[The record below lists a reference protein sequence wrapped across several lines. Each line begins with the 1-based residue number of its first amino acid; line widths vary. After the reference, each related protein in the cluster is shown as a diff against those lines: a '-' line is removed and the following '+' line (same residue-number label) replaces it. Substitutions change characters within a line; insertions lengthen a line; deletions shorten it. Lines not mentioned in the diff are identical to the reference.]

1 MWRPI
6 VPFHSF
12 CNAIMSI
19 RMDRRSDPESSKRPD
34 FIRHAGLRDGDG
46 PARDRGVQ
54 AGRFS
59 QSRITL
65 PLRPDSMASNP
76 ASYCATG

>member
-1 MWRPI
+1 
-6 VPFHSF
+6 
-12 CNAIMSI
+12 MSI
-19 RMDRRSDPESSKRPD
+19 RMDHRSDPESSKRPD
-34 FIRHAGLRDGDG
+34 FIRHAGLSHGDG
-46 PARDRGVQ
+46 TGPAQDRVVQ